1 MRHDS
6 TTGMGSIRNASMDA
20 CTVRSRRAGSTRARS
35 RLALSAFCLGL
46 VSSDPGRAQEAYP
59 AKPLQ
64 LVVTT
69 AAGGALDL
77 VARTIADRLSAALRQ
92 PIVIDNQPA
101 GNGSVAAGAFAKANP
116 DGHTLMMVVDST
128 VTINPH
134 LYRNLPYDPARDFA
148 PVSLITRLPL
158 VLIARPGLEAGN
170 LKELI
175 ALAQANPGK
184 LNYASTGV
192 GTQLH
197 IGMELFKLLTK
208 TDIVHV
214 PYRATTSAMA
224 DLMGGR
230 IDLVLI
236 GLSSA
241 KAQVESGKLRAYAI
255 AAPQRSP
262 LMPDVPS
269 AEEAGL
275 PGFEVRSWF
284 GMFAPAKTPPAIVER
299 LSREI
304 RQASSDPKFV
314 SALAPQG
321 MQIVASSP
329 AEMAQAIRED
339 AKKWGDVIRETGTT
353 INQ

>member
-1 MRHDS
+1 MS
-6 TTGMGSIRNASMDA
+6 CGLKYIA
-20 CTVRSRRAGSTRARS
+20 V
-35 RLALSAFCLGL
+35 LSVMIIGL
-46 VSSDPGRAQEAYP
+46 ISAAAVHAQDGYP
-59 AKPLQ
+59 SKPIQ
-64 LVVTT
+64 VVVTT

-77 VARTIADRLSAALRQ
+77 VARTVADRLSPSLHQ
-92 PIVIDNQPA
+92 PIIIDNQPA
-101 GNGSVAAGAFAKANP
+101 GNGSVAAGQFAKAMP
-116 DGHTLMMVVDST
+116 DGHTLMMVVNST

-134 LYRNLPYDPARDFA
+134 LYRNLSYDAFRDFA
-148 PVSLITRLPL
+148 PVSVITRLPL
-158 VLIARPGLEAGN
+158 VLVSNPSVQARD

-175 ALAQANPGK
+175 AVVKANPGK

-197 IGMELFKLLTK
+197 IGMEMFKLLTK

-224 DLMGGR
+224 DLLGGR
-230 IDLVLI
+230 IDLALI

-241 KAQVESGKLRAYAI
+241 KMQVESGKLRPYAI
-255 AAPQRSP
+255 AAPQRSS
-262 LMPDVPS
+262 LMPDVPT

-284 GMFAPAKTPPAIVER
+284 GMFAPARTPPGVIDR

-304 RQASSDPKFV
+304 KKASIDPKFV
-314 SALAPQG
+314 EALAPQG
-321 MQIVASSP
+321 MQIIASSP
-329 AEMAQAIRED
+329 EEMAQALRED
-339 AKKWGDVIRETGTT
+339 FKKWGDVIRDTGTT

>member
-1 MRHDS
+1 ML
-6 TTGMGSIRNASMDA
+6 TRNI
-20 CTVRSRRAGSTRARS
+20 VRSAV
-35 RLALSAFCLGL
+35 ALSAFCLGL
-46 VSSDPGRAQEAYP
+46 ISSAVPGRAQEAYP
-59 AKPLQ
+59 SKPIQ

-77 VARTIADRLSAALRQ
+77 VARTVADRVSASVHQ
-92 PIVIDNQPA
+92 PVVIENQPA
-101 GNGSVAAGAFAKANP
+101 GNGSIAAGQFAKASP

-134 LYRNLPYDPARDFA
+134 LYRNLTYDPFRDFA

-158 VLIARPGLEAGN
+158 VLIANPEVKADN

-175 ALAQANPGK
+175 ALAKANPGK

-197 IGMELFKLLTK
+197 IGMELFKLMTK

-214 PYRATTSAMA
+214 PYRATTAAMA
-224 DLMGGR
+224 DVMGGR

-255 AAPQRSP
+255 AAPQRSALLP
-262 LMPDVPS
+262 NVPS
-269 AEEAGL
+269 ADEAGL
-275 PGFEVRSWF
+275 PGYEVRSWF
-284 GMFAPAKTPPAIVER
+284 GMFAPAKTPQAIIER

-304 RQASSDPKFV
+304 KQASTDPKFM

-329 AEMAQAIRED
+329 DEMAQAMRED
-339 AKKWGDVIRETGTT
+339 TKKWADVIRETGTT

>member
-1 MRHDS
+1 MR
-6 TTGMGSIRNASMDA
+6 TNLKCCA
-20 CTVRSRRAGSTRARS
+20 V
-35 RLALSAFCLGL
+35 LSVLGIGL
-46 VSSDPGRAQEAYP
+46 FSAPSAHAQDNYP
-59 AKPLQ
+59 WKPIQ

-77 VARTIADRLSAALRQ
+77 VARTVADGLSAAMHQ
-92 PIVIDNQPA
+92 PIIIDNQPA
-101 GNGSVAAGAFAKANP
+101 GNGSVAAGQFAKATA

-134 LYRNLPYDPARDFA
+134 LYRHLNYDPFRDFA
-148 PVSLITRLPL
+148 PVSIVTKLPL
-158 VLIARPGLEAGN
+158 MLVSNPGVPARN
-170 LKELI
+170 LQELI
-175 ALAQANPGK
+175 AYAKTNPGK

-197 IGMELFKLLTK
+197 IGMEMFKLLTN

-224 DLMGGR
+224 DLLGGR
-230 IDLVLI
+230 IDLALL
-236 GLSSA
+236 GLSSV

-255 AAPQRSP
+255 AAPQRAS
-262 LMPDVPS
+262 LMPDIVT
-269 AEEAGL
+269 ADEAGL

-284 GMFAPAKTPPAIVER
+284 GMLAPAKAPQSVIDR
-299 LSREI
+299 LAREI
-304 RQASSDPKFV
+304 KKASVDPKFV
-314 SALAPQG
+314 AALAPQG

-329 AEMAQAIRED
+329 EEMAQAMRED
-339 AKKWGDVIRETGTT
+339 SKKWGDVIRQTGTT

>member
-1 MRHDS
+1 M
-6 TTGMGSIRNASMDA
+6 TRNLE
-20 CTVRSRRAGSTRARS
+20 CARS
-35 RLALSAFCLGL
+35 IVALSALCLGL
-46 VSSDPGRAQEAYP
+46 ISSATSGRAQQAYP
-59 AKPLQ
+59 SKPIQ

-77 VARTIADRLSAALRQ
+77 VARTVADRLSASMHQ

-101 GNGSVAAGAFAKANP
+101 GNGSVAAGQFAKAVP

-134 LYRNLPYDPARDFA
+134 LYRNLTYDPFRDFA

-158 VLIARPGLEAGN
+158 VLISNPAVKADN

-175 ALAQANPGK
+175 ALAKANPGK

-197 IGMELFKLLTK
+197 IGMELFKLMTK

-214 PYRATTSAMA
+214 PYRATTGAMA

-230 IDLVLI
+230 IELVLI

-255 AAPQRSP
+255 AAPQRSS
-262 LMPDVPS
+262 LMPNVPS
-269 AEEAGL
+269 ADEAGL
-275 PGFEVRSWF
+275 PGYEVRSWF
-284 GMFAPAKTPPAIVER
+284 GMFAPAKTPQGIIER

-304 RQASSDPKFV
+304 KQASTDPKFV

-321 MQIVASSP
+321 MEIVASSP
-329 AEMAQAIRED
+329 DEMAQAMRED
-339 AKKWGDVIRETGTT
+339 TKKWGDVIRDTGTT

>member
-1 MRHDS
+1 MN
-6 TTGMGSIRNASMDA
+6 TNLKCCA
-20 CTVRSRRAGSTRARS
+20 V
-35 RLALSAFCLGL
+35 LSVLGIGL
-46 VSSDPGRAQEAYP
+46 FSGPSAHAQDNYP
-59 AKPLQ
+59 WKPIQ

-77 VARTIADRLSAALRQ
+77 VARTVADGLSASMRQ
-92 PIVIDNQPA
+92 PIIIDNQPA
-101 GNGSVAAGAFAKANP
+101 GNGSVAAGQFAKAMA

-134 LYRNLPYDPARDFA
+134 LYRHLNYDPFRDFA
-148 PVSLITRLPL
+148 PVSIVTRLPL
-158 VLIARPGLEAGN
+158 MLVGNPGVPARDLQ
-170 LKELI
+170 ELI
-175 ALAQANPGK
+175 AYARTNPGK

-197 IGMELFKLLTK
+197 IGMEMFKLLTN

-224 DLMGGR
+224 DLLGGR
-230 IDLVLI
+230 IDLALL
-236 GLSSA
+236 GLSSV

-255 AAPQRSP
+255 AAPQRAS
-262 LMPDVPS
+262 LMPDI
-269 AEEAGL
+269 ATADEAGL

-284 GMFAPAKTPPAIVER
+284 GMLAPAKAPQSVIDR
-299 LSREI
+299 LAREI
-304 RQASSDPKFV
+304 KKASVDPKFV
-314 SALAPQG
+314 AALAPQG

-329 AEMAQAIRED
+329 EEMAQAMRED
-339 AKKWGDVIRETGTT
+339 SKKWGDVIRQTGTT

>member
-1 MRHDS
+1 MS
-6 TTGMGSIRNASMDA
+6 CGLKYIA
-20 CTVRSRRAGSTRARS
+20 V
-35 RLALSAFCLGL
+35 LSVLIIGL
-46 VSSDPGRAQEAYP
+46 ISAAAVHAQDGYP
-59 AKPLQ
+59 SKPIQ
-64 LVVTT
+64 VVVTT

-77 VARTIADRLSAALRQ
+77 VARTVADRLSPSLHQ
-92 PIVIDNQPA
+92 PIIIDNQPA
-101 GNGSVAAGAFAKANP
+101 GNGSVAAGQFAKAMP

-128 VTINPH
+128 MTINPH
-134 LYRNLPYDPARDFA
+134 LYRNLSYDAFRDFA
-148 PVSLITRLPL
+148 PVSVITRLPL
-158 VLIARPGLEAGN
+158 VLVSNPSVQARD

-175 ALAQANPGK
+175 AVVKANPGK

-197 IGMELFKLLTK
+197 IGMEMFKLLTK

-224 DLMGGR
+224 DLLGGR
-230 IDLVLI
+230 IDLALI

-241 KAQVESGKLRAYAI
+241 KMQVESGKLRPYAI
-255 AAPQRSP
+255 AAPQRSS
-262 LMPDVPS
+262 LMPDVPT

-284 GMFAPAKTPPAIVER
+284 GMFAPARTPPGVIDR

-304 RQASSDPKFV
+304 KKASTDPKFV
-314 SALAPQG
+314 EALAPQG
-321 MQIVASSP
+321 MQIIASSP
-329 AEMAQAIRED
+329 EEMAQALRED
-339 AKKWGDVIRETGTT
+339 FKKWGDVIRDTGTT

>member
-1 MRHDS
+1 LS
-6 TTGMGSIRNASMDA
+6 VFGIR
-20 CTVRSRRAGSTRARS
+20 
-35 RLALSAFCLGL
+35 LLSAGA
-46 VSSDPGRAQEAYP
+46 VHAQDSYP
-59 AKPLQ
+59 SKPIQ

-77 VARTIADRLSAALRQ
+77 VARTVADRLSASMHQ
-92 PIVIDNQPA
+92 PIIIDNQPA
-101 GNGSVAAGAFAKANP
+101 GNGSVAAGQFAKAMP

-134 LYRNLPYDPARDFA
+134 LYLVGNPAVQAHNLQ
-148 PVSLITRLPL
+148 
-158 VLIARPGLEAGN
+158 
-170 LKELI
+170 ELI
-175 ALAQANPGK
+175 ALAKANPGK

-197 IGMELFKLLTK
+197 IGMEMFKLMTK

-241 KAQVESGKLRAYAI
+241 KAQVETGKLRAYAI
-255 AAPQRSP
+255 AASQRSL
-262 LMPDVPS
+262 LMPEVPS
-269 AEEAGL
+269 ADEAGL
-275 PGFEVRSWF
+275 PGYEVRSWF
-284 GMFAPAKTPPAIVER
+284 GMFAPAKTPPGVIER

-304 RQASSDPKFV
+304 KKASTDPKFV
-314 SALAPQG
+314 EALTPQG
-321 MQIVASSP
+321 MQIIASSP
-329 AEMAQAIRED
+329 EEMAQAMSED
-339 AKKWGDVIRETGTT
+339 SKKWADVIRETGSG
-353 INQ
+353 IREP

>member
-1 MRHDS
+1 MS
-6 TTGMGSIRNASMDA
+6 CGLKYIA
-20 CTVRSRRAGSTRARS
+20 V
-35 RLALSAFCLGL
+35 LSVLIIGL
-46 VSSDPGRAQEAYP
+46 ISAAAVHAQDGYP
-59 AKPLQ
+59 SKPIQ
-64 LVVTT
+64 VVVTT

-77 VARTIADRLSAALRQ
+77 VARTVADRLSPSLHQ
-92 PIVIDNQPA
+92 PIIIDNQPA
-101 GNGSVAAGAFAKANP
+101 GNGSVAAGQFAKAMP

-134 LYRNLPYDPARDFA
+134 LYRNLSYDAFRDFA
-148 PVSLITRLPL
+148 PVSVITRLPL
-158 VLIARPGLEAGN
+158 VLVSNPSVQARD

-175 ALAQANPGK
+175 AVVKANPGK

-197 IGMELFKLLTK
+197 IGMEMFKLLTK

-224 DLMGGR
+224 DLLGGR
-230 IDLVLI
+230 IDLALI

-241 KAQVESGKLRAYAI
+241 KMQVESGKLRPYAI
-255 AAPQRSP
+255 AAPQRSS
-262 LMPDVPS
+262 LMPDVPT

-284 GMFAPAKTPPAIVER
+284 GMFAPARTPTGVIDR

-304 RQASSDPKFV
+304 KKASTDPKFV
-314 SALAPQG
+314 EALAPQG
-321 MQIVASSP
+321 MQIIASSP
-329 AEMAQAIRED
+329 EEMAQALRED
-339 AKKWGDVIRETGTT
+339 FKKWGDVIRDTGTT

>member
-1 MRHDS
+1 MR
-6 TTGMGSIRNASMDA
+6 TNLKCCA
-20 CTVRSRRAGSTRARS
+20 V
-35 RLALSAFCLGL
+35 LSVLGIGL
-46 VSSDPGRAQEAYP
+46 FSAPSAHAQDNYP
-59 AKPLQ
+59 WKPIQ

-77 VARTIADRLSAALRQ
+77 VARTVADGLSAAMHQ
-92 PIVIDNQPA
+92 PIIIDNQPA
-101 GNGSVAAGAFAKANP
+101 GNGSVAAGQFAKAMA

-134 LYRNLPYDPARDFA
+134 LYRHLNYDPFRDFA
-148 PVSLITRLPL
+148 PVSIVTRLPL
-158 VLIARPGLEAGN
+158 MLVSNPGVPARN
-170 LKELI
+170 LQELI
-175 ALAQANPGK
+175 AYAKTNPGK

-197 IGMELFKLLTK
+197 IGMEMFKLLTN

-224 DLMGGR
+224 DLLGGR
-230 IDLVLI
+230 IDLALL
-236 GLSSA
+236 GLSSV

-255 AAPQRSP
+255 AAPQRAS
-262 LMPDVPS
+262 LMPDIVT
-269 AEEAGL
+269 ADEAGL

-284 GMFAPAKTPPAIVER
+284 GMLAPAKTPQSVIDR
-299 LSREI
+299 LAREI
-304 RQASSDPKFV
+304 KKASIDPKFV
-314 SALAPQG
+314 AALAPQG

-329 AEMAQAIRED
+329 DEMAQAMRED
-339 AKKWGDVIRETGTT
+339 SKKWGDVIRQTGTT

>member
-1 MRHDS
+1 MTS
-6 TTGMGSIRNASMDA
+6 TLQCA
-20 CTVRSRRAGSTRARS
+20 
-35 RLALSAFCLGL
+35 RLALAVSASCLAL
-46 VSSDPGRAQEAYP
+46 MFAAASGRAQETYP
-59 AKPLQ
+59 SKPIQ

-77 VARTIADRLSAALRQ
+77 VARTVAERLSASLRQ
-92 PIVIDNQPA
+92 PVVIDNQPA
-101 GNGSVAAGAFAKANP
+101 GNGSVAAGQFAKANP

-134 LYRNLPYDPARDFA
+134 LYRYLAYDPFRDFA
-148 PVSLITRLPL
+148 PVSLVTRLPL
-158 VLIARPGLEAGN
+158 VLIAHPDVKADN

-175 ALAQANPGK
+175 ALAKANPGK

-197 IGMELFKLLTK
+197 IGMELFKLMTK

-214 PYRATTSAMA
+214 PYRATTAAMA

-255 AAPQRSP
+255 AAPERSP
-262 LMPDVPS
+262 LMPNVPS
-269 AEEAGL
+269 ADEAGL
-275 PGFEVRSWF
+275 PGYEVRSWF
-284 GMFAPAKTPPAIVER
+284 GMFAPAKTPQAIIER
-299 LSREI
+299 LWREI
-304 RQASSDPKFV
+304 KQASTDPKFV

-321 MQIVASSP
+321 MQIIASSP
-329 AEMAQAIRED
+329 DEMAQALRED
-339 AKKWGDVIRETGTT
+339 TRKWADVIRETGTT

>member
-1 MRHDS
+1 MGMRTNLKCSAVLSILGIGLFS
-6 TTGMGSIRNASMDA
+6 TP
-20 CTVRSRRAGSTRARS
+20 
-35 RLALSAFCLGL
+35 SAH
-46 VSSDPGRAQEAYP
+46 AQDNYP
-59 AKPLQ
+59 WKPIQ

-77 VARTIADRLSAALRQ
+77 VARTVVDGLSAAMHQ
-92 PIVIDNQPA
+92 PIIIDNQPA
-101 GNGSVAAGAFAKANP
+101 GNGSVAAGQFAKAMA

-134 LYRNLPYDPARDFA
+134 LYRHLNYDPFRDFA
-148 PVSLITRLPL
+148 PVSIVSRLPL
-158 VLIARPGLEAGN
+158 MLVGNPGVPARDLQ
-170 LKELI
+170 ELI
-175 ALAQANPGK
+175 AYAKTNPGK

-197 IGMELFKLLTK
+197 IGMEMFKLLTN

-224 DLMGGR
+224 DLLGGR
-230 IDLVLI
+230 IDLALL
-236 GLSSA
+236 GLSSV

-255 AAPQRSP
+255 AAPQRAS
-262 LMPDVPS
+262 LMPDI
-269 AEEAGL
+269 ATADEAGL

-284 GMFAPAKTPPAIVER
+284 GMLAPAKAPQSVIDR
-299 LSREI
+299 LAREI
-304 RQASSDPKFV
+304 KKASIDPKFV
-314 SALAPQG
+314 AALAPQG

-329 AEMAQAIRED
+329 EEMAQAMRED
-339 AKKWGDVIRETGTT
+339 SKKWGDVIRQTGTT

>member
-1 MRHDS
+1 MGMSANLKCSAVLSVLGIGLFS
-6 TTGMGSIRNASMDA
+6 TP
-20 CTVRSRRAGSTRARS
+20 
-35 RLALSAFCLGL
+35 SAH
-46 VSSDPGRAQEAYP
+46 AQDNYP
-59 AKPLQ
+59 WKPIQ

-77 VARTIADRLSAALRQ
+77 VARTVADGLSASMHQ
-92 PIVIDNQPA
+92 PIIIDNQPA
-101 GNGSVAAGAFAKANP
+101 GNGSVAAGQFAKAMA

-134 LYRNLPYDPARDFA
+134 LYRHLNYDPFRDFA
-148 PVSLITRLPL
+148 PVSIVTRLPL
-158 VLIARPGLEAGN
+158 MLVGNPGVPARDLQ
-170 LKELI
+170 ELI
-175 ALAQANPGK
+175 AYAKTNPGK

-197 IGMELFKLLTK
+197 IGMEMFKLLTN

-224 DLMGGR
+224 DLLGGR
-230 IDLVLI
+230 IDLALL
-236 GLSSA
+236 GLSSV

-255 AAPQRSP
+255 AAPQRAS
-262 LMPDVPS
+262 LMPDIVT
-269 AEEAGL
+269 ADEAGL

-284 GMFAPAKTPPAIVER
+284 GMFAPAKAPQSVIDR
-299 LSREI
+299 LAREI
-304 RQASSDPKFV
+304 KKASIDPKFV
-314 SALAPQG
+314 AALAPQG

-329 AEMAQAIRED
+329 EEMAQAMRED
-339 AKKWGDVIRETGTT
+339 SKKWGDVIRQTGTT